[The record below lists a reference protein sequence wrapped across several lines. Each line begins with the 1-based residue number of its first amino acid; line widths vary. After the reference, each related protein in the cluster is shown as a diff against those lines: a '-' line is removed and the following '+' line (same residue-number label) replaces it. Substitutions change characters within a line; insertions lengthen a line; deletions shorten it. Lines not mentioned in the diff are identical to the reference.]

1 MMIKQLIQKRLWQ
14 LLFWIGIV
22 IFIAGLTSG
31 LVSEK
36 WGVISLGLV
45 ILGLILS
52 GLSIMVKIQRTGF
65 WKFRSIQV
73 SANALIATFAVFA
86 ILGLI
91 NFLGVRYHLRVDLTE
106 NQLFTLSPQSEELVQ
121 SLSNPAKVWIFAKD
135 QNSQDLELLR
145 DYHRQNP
152 KFQFEYIDPEARP
165 RLAEKFGVRD
175 LGQVYLEYGDKR
187 KLVQTIGEGQRL
199 SEVSLTNRLQQIL
212 SQTIV
217 KVYFLQGHGEHPLSN
232 TNCFQQE
239 DPSKTVVCKGSISQ
253 AIQELTAKNLV
264 TAPLNLSETQKV
276 PDDASVV
283 VIAGSQR
290 ALLPGEVQALA
301 NYLHLGGNL
310 LLMIDPNTDPKIDS
324 LLQEWGVTLDNRLA
338 IDTSGESLG
347 LGPAAPLVTEY
358 GKHPITKDFGNG
370 ISFYRLARPIITQKV
385 ANVESTPLLFTK
397 PYPKSWAETDQ
408 QSEKLEFHPGDLKGP
423 LVLGVALTKKLITP
437 INPNPTPSITPS
449 PLPSISKQAQP
460 TPSITPLPLPSIP
473 KQVKLPSLPTP
484 SALPNISKQ
493 IKASPL
499 PLPAISKQTKLSPS
513 TTPSPLPSISQQ
525 ANPSQSPSPSTTQAK
540 TKESRLVVFGNSDF
554 ATDGLFQQQLNGDV
568 FLNSVT
574 WLSQQDQTP
583 LSIRPKEPNNRRIN
597 LSTLQANVLTISSV
611 LILPFI
617 GLIAAFVVWWIRR

>member
-1 MMIKQLIQKRLWQ
+1 MMIKQLIQKRFWQ

-36 WGVISLGLV
+36 WGLISLVLV

-91 NFLGVRYHLRVDLTE
+91 NFLAVRYHVRIDLTE
-106 NQLFTLSPQSEELVQ
+106 NQLFTLSPQSDELVQ

-135 QNSQDLELLR
+135 QNSQDLELLQ

-165 RLAEKFGVRD
+165 RLAEKFGIRD

-187 KLVQTIGEGQRL
+187 KLVQTVGEGQRL
-199 SEVSLTNRLQQIL
+199 SEVSLTNGLQQIL
-212 SQTIV
+212 SQKIV
-217 KVYFLQGHGEHPLSN
+217 KVYFLQGHGEHPLSK
-232 TNCFQQE
+232 TNCFQSE
-239 DPSKTVVCKGSISQ
+239 DPSKTVACKDSISQ

-283 VIAGSQR
+283 AIAGSQR
-290 ALLPGEVQALA
+290 ALLPGEVQALE
-301 NYLHLGGNL
+301 NYLNLGGNL

-324 LLQEWGVTLDNRLA
+324 LLQEWGVTLDHRLA

-385 ANVESTPLLFTK
+385 PNVESTPLLFTK

-449 PLPSISKQAQP
+449 PLLSIPKQGQSL
-460 TPSITPLPLPSIP
+460 PSITSLPLPSIP

-484 SALPNISKQ
+484 LPNISKQ
-493 IKASPL
+493 VKASPL
-499 PLPAISKQTKLSPS
+499 PGISKKTKLSLL

-525 ANPSQSPSPSTTQAK
+525 AKPSQSPLPSTTQAK

-617 GLIAAFVVWWIRR
+617 GLIAAFIVWWIRR